1 MADDLKPLMVSVEA
15 NLNKLTKQM
24 AQAAK
29 IGSDAAKSIDKSF
42 TSANDNIAKSYDK
55 AAKSG
60 TVSLGQQQAA
70 AQNLHYQLHQIATT
84 LAGGMSPFEVMAQQ
98 GFQVV
103 DALEQAGKGAGI
115 FEAIGGAVTRI
126 INPLSIVTFGTIYLL
141 GVTVDYF
148 MKLAGGTAAAIKA
161 IDDQISH
168 IDGMA
173 KAYKNSIPELTDYL
187 DKLKEIKDQLEAT
200 QNAPKARA
208 DVIGRLQ
215 DTLTAMKA
223 AVGGLQAYGEFTL
236 GQKRLAELQQIR
248 NALDD
253 MEKAAHDGTLKVE
266 DLTNVFQQLDDIMA
280 SVKDKTM
287 LRDLPDQVEKAKN
300 AFKEMTK
307 EAGPALEGIKKAIDP
322 DAAAVEKYTKA
333 MKDMGAVTVQQLTK
347 AEQIEKAYKEAIA
360 AATEEINVQTR
371 ALHER
376 AAEIQRNNQLTQLQ
390 NEAVTQLGG
399 AIVGADQNDIERI
412 IGQIESGNRDI
423 GYRPGGGPGTP
434 DTASGR
440 YQFLDSTFLNT
451 MKEIKEYANISKE
464 QLLAQKNDPAMQ
476 KIAMEQ
482 ILKDYAAKLISI
494 QKDAGDVG
502 NLYIMHLLGA
512 TGGARLLQAAP
523 GSAAAQAID
532 PQSIAKNKWI
542 MGGGPTVQDVINT
555 INARVKKADVES
567 GGGSHDYAAT
577 IANIEK
583 ETKALEDQNKAAGV
597 LTDSYDNLTYQKEKV
612 AKVDELTNAAKKQG
626 IVLSDEDKK
635 TIDATADAYAKAAA
649 VKAFYTKE
657 TKDAQK
663 QEQVHAAALKATAQQ
678 IAQYRDTFASLATDF
693 VTGFIGDLKNG
704 VKAVDALKN
713 ALGRLADQ
721 LLSMALNTLFKEMFS
736 AVFPGGTTM
745 SNPLSVLG
753 IGLHS
758 GGVVG
763 QGGTRRSVPAMAFA
777 GAPRLH
783 NGLAGDEM
791 PAILQRGETVLPK
804 GYSAGGSTSI
814 STSVGNISIDMSG
827 TGMVAADTDSGRRFG
842 ENIRKLVQHEMVA
855 QSRPG
860 GLLTAPGSGGRVGR

>member
-1 MADDLKPLMVSVEA
+1 MADDLKPLIVSVEA

-29 IGSDAAKSIDKSF
+29 QGSDAAKSIDKDF
-42 TSANDNIAKSYDK
+42 TSANDNIAKSYDR

-70 AQNLHYQLHQIATT
+70 AQNLHFQLHQIATT

-115 FEAIGGAVTRI
+115 FEAIGGAVTKI

-173 KAYKNSIPELTDYL
+173 KAYKESIPELNEYL
-187 DKLKEIKDQLEAT
+187 DKLKEIKDHLEAV
-200 QNAPKARA
+200 QNAPKAKA

-236 GQKRLAELQQIR
+236 GQKRLGELDQIR
-248 NALDD
+248 QALND

-266 DLTNVFQQLDDIMA
+266 DLAKVFQELDDIMG

-287 LRDLPDQVEKAKN
+287 LRDIPKQVEDAKN

-307 EAGPALEGIKKAIDP
+307 EAGPALDAIKQAADP
-322 DAAAVEKYTKA
+322 DAGAREKYTKA
-333 MKDMGAVTVQQLTK
+333 MKELGAVTVEQLTK
-347 AEQIEKAYKEAIA
+347 AEQIEKAYKDALA
-360 AATEEINVQTR
+360 AANEEIDAQTR
-371 ALHER
+371 ALDKNAAALER
-376 AAEIQRNNQLTQLQ
+376 DAQLTKLH
-390 NEAVTQLGG
+390 NDAVTQLGG
-399 AIVGADQNDIERI
+399 AVVAGDQSDIERI
-412 IGQIESGNRDI
+412 IGQIESGNKDI
-423 GYRPGGGPGTP
+423 GYRKGGGPGKQ
-434 DTASGR
+434 DTVSGR
-440 YQFLDSTFLNT
+440 YQFTDQTFLDT
-451 MKEIKEYANISKE
+451 MKEIKEYANLSKE
-464 QLLAQKNDPAMQ
+464 ELLAQKNDPAIQ
-476 KIAMEQ
+476 KIAMDQ

-502 NLYIMHLLGA
+502 NLYIMHLLGMG
-512 TGGARLLQAAP
+512 GGAKLLQAAP
-523 GSAAAQAID
+523 TAAAAPIIGPTAI
-532 PQSIAKNKWI
+532 AGNKWI
-542 MGGGPTVQDVINT
+542 MSGGPTVQDVINT

-577 IANIEK
+577 IASIQK

-597 LTDSYDNLTYQKEKV
+597 LTDSYDKLTYEKEKV
-612 AKVDELTNAAKKQG
+612 AKVDELTNAANKQG
-626 IVLSDEDKK
+626 IVLSDQDKK
-635 TIDATADAYAKAAA
+635 NIDATADAYAKAAA

-663 QEQVHAAALKATAQQ
+663 QEQVHAQALKATAEQ
-678 IAQYRDTFASLATDF
+678 IARYRDTFANLATDF

-721 LLSMALNTLFKEMFS
+721 LLSMALNTLFKQMFD
-736 AVFPGGTTM
+736 AVLPGGTTIA
-745 SNPLSVLG
+745 NPLKIFG
-753 IGLHS
+753 IGQHF

-763 QGGTRRSVPAMAFA
+763 QSGTRRSVPAMAFA

-783 NGLAGDEM
+783 NGLAGDEI
-791 PAILQRGETVLPK
+791 PTILQRGETVLPK
-804 GYSAGGSTSI
+804 GYSAAGATSI

-827 TGMVAADTDSGRRFG
+827 TGMVAADSDSGKRFG
-842 ENIRKLVQHEMVA
+842 ENVRKLIQREMVS